1 MPTNVKSGSL
11 LLTLPKELLAV
22 KNSFAIAIFVL
33 LRAKADQISHICDGA
48 MQCRLINFSSEKRN
62 MSTFL
67 FLFLF

>member
-1 MPTNVKSGSL
+1 MPTHVKSESL
-11 LLTLPKELLAV
+11 LLILPKELLAV
-22 KNSFAIAIFVL
+22 KNSIAIVISLL

-62 MSTFL
+62 TSTFL